1 MSSVRWTGRSGHV
14 NPTPDGCEYMQGR
27 TVDASGEIWKHV
39 RMRKVMSGDSTE
51 TLGEEK
57 PAGARLSGGAGI
69 RKTR

>member
-1 MSSVRWTGRSGHV
+1 
-14 NPTPDGCEYMQGR
+14 MQGR

-57 PAGARLSGGAGI
+57 PAGARLSGGVGI